1 MNIAQM
7 LSNLTTAFVPVML
20 GIILHEVAH
29 GWVAS
34 KRGDQTAKMLG
45 RLTLNPIPHIDP
57 MGLGMFVLT
66 AVASPVIFGWAKPV
80 PVNARNFKNPRFDM
94 MLVSVAGPISNMLL
108 ALLCAFGFALM
119 AKFVNPET
127 LLNSREAVF
136 FFNMLQVGI
145 IANFALAWLNLLP
158 LPPLDGSHIVEG
170 FLPPKLAWQYSKLER
185 YGMVILLVLLVTG
198 IAGAIITPLI
208 RFSANMAISLAL
220 AVLGVS

>member
-1 MNIAQM
+1 M

-29 GWVAS
+29 GWMAS
-34 KRGDQTAKMLG
+34 RRGDQTAKMLG
-45 RLTLNPIPHIDP
+45 RLTLNPLPHIDP

-66 AVASPVIFGWAKPV
+66 ALTSPVIFGWAKPV
-80 PVNARNFKNPRFDM
+80 PVNARNFKNPRVDM
-94 MLVSVAGPISNMLL
+94 MLVSVAGPVSNMLL

-119 AKFVNPET
+119 AKFIDPET
-127 LLNSREAVF
+127 LLKSREAGF

-170 FLPPKLAWQYSKLER
+170 FLPPKLAWQYSKLSR
-185 YGMVILLVLLVTG
+185 YGMIILLLLLVTG
-198 IAGAIITPLI
+198 VAGAIITPLI
-208 RFSANMAISLAL
+208 RFSANAALSLAL
-220 AVLGVS
+220 TIVGVS